1 MELLAVLVLAAALVG
16 IGATFGSSD
25 RNVEDPRRSSMN
37 DSRRGLRALYLVL
50 DEIGAKPHRQLKAPN
65 AADPVDRTLVLASP
79 SVPVT
84 KRETSRIVDWVAAG
98 GRLVIVGGRPPAG
111 VPVPL
116 ESPVVAA
123 FGLAGYSYHRLVG
136 DEMTVHDEALREGL
150 GRIEWPAES
159 AIASGKLAPAAKA
172 FEELVTSSGRCLAG
186 RFAYGENGGEVVVV
200 ADACLL
206 DNESLGREDNAV
218 LAARLVAGRG
228 AVVFDEFHH
237 GYRDDGDGDRLTSVF
252 AAMLFGTWPG
262 RALLV
267 VLFAGALRLAGA
279 AVRLGAP
286 LRDRPAPRRALS
298 EHAEALGR
306 IFEKAGAR
314 RETLAIL
321 AAGARRVTGPR
332 AGIPASLAPAE
343 FVRRLRLAR
352 APAAAGLADALER
365 ADSPRTAKD
374 VEMAEVAA
382 NLAAA
387 KRRYLRG

>member
-1 MELLAVLVLAAALVG
+1 L
-16 IGATFGSSD
+16 
-25 RNVEDPRRSSMN
+25 
-37 DSRRGLRALYLVL
+37 
-50 DEIGAKPHRQLKAPN
+50 
-65 AADPVDRTLVLASP
+65 
-79 SVPVT
+79 
-84 KRETSRIVDWVAAG
+84 
-98 GRLVIVGGRPPAG
+98 
-111 VPVPL
+111 
-116 ESPVVAA
+116 
-123 FGLAGYSYHRLVG
+123 
-136 DEMTVHDEALREGL
+136 
-150 GRIEWPAES
+150 
-159 AIASGKLAPAAKA
+159 
-172 FEELVTSSGRCLAG
+172 SGRCLAG

-200 ADACLL
+200 SDASLL
-206 DNESLGREDNAV
+206 DNEALGREDNAV
-218 LAARLVAGRG
+218 LAVRLVAGRG

-237 GYRDDGDGDRLTSVF
+237 GYRDDGDGDQLESAL

-267 VLFAGALRLAGA
+267 VVLGAALRLAGA

-286 LRDRPAPRRALS
+286 QRDRPPPRRALS

-343 FVRRLRLAR
+343 FVRRLRLAQ

-374 VEMAEVAA
+374 VEMADVAA

-387 KRRYLRG
+387 KRRYLHGGS